1 MDEQTAMQAQAAETP
16 PQAEKQ
22 PGEGQAQARPPR
34 AEAPAESGPKT
45 NKWYAVLYGIVWFFF
60 SLVHP
65 IRAVGRENLP
75 REGGA
80 LLCGNHT
87 CMSDPLCVVFA
98 VGRRP
103 QLRVMAKIEL
113 MRIPVLGF
121 ILKKVGVIGVD
132 RGKADVGAIKESL
145 KALKGGEKLLLFPE
159 GTRVAEGEDG
169 SAHNGAAMLA
179 TRTGVPVV
187 PVYIPRKKKW
197 FRRTTVV
204 IGKPYTPSFEGR
216 RPTPEDYARIG
227 GEIMGRIDGLKE
239 RAA

>member
-1 MDEQTAMQAQAAETP
+1 MEEQTQAAVE
-16 PQAEKQ
+16 EKR
-22 PGEGQAQARPPR
+22 PG
-34 AEAPAESGPKT
+34 T
-45 NKWYAVLYGIVWFFF
+45 NRWYAVIYGIVWFFF

-75 REGGA
+75 EQGGA

-87 CMSDPLCVVFA
+87 SMSDPLCVVFA
-98 VGRRP
+98 VGHRP
-103 QLRVMAKIEL
+103 QCRVMAKIEL
-113 MRIPVLGF
+113 LRIPVLGF
-121 ILKKVGVIGVD
+121 LLKKVGVIGVD

-145 KALKGGEKLLLFPE
+145 KALKNGEKLLLFPE
-159 GTRVAEGEDG
+159 GTRVAEGAEAE
-169 SAHNGAAMLA
+169 AHNGAAMLA

-204 IGKPYTPSFEGR
+204 IGAPFTPAYEGR

-227 GEIMGRIDGLKE
+227 GEIMGKISKLKE
-239 RAA
+239 QAV

>member
-1 MDEQTAMQAQAAETP
+1 MEQTMAAENS
-16 PQAEKQ
+16 
-22 PGEGQAQARPPR
+22 RP
-34 AEAPAESGPKT
+34 AT
-45 NKWYAVLYGIVWFFF
+45 NKWYAVLYCIVWFFF

-75 REGGA
+75 EQGGT

-98 VGRRP
+98 VGHRP
-103 QLRVMAKIEL
+103 QCRVMAKIEL

-121 ILKKVGVIGVD
+121 FLKKVGVIGVD
-132 RGKADVGAIKESL
+132 RGKADVGAIKESM

-159 GTRVAEGEDG
+159 GTRVAEGEES

-179 TRTGVPVV
+179 TRTGVPIV

-204 IGKPYTPSFEGR
+204 FGQPFTPEFEGR

-227 GEIMGRIDGLKE
+227 AQVLARINELKE
-239 RAA
+239 QAV